1 MCIFVSFIWCN
12 SGLKDSWLPN
22 LTTVPAFGVSQNSL
36 FFSWKCFRNTPKS
49 FLASAS
55 SISLFKQTFFKPTHT
70 VLFAL
75 WFLLCCSIINNAK
88 LYWIS
93 WVRRDA
99 ATLITAVYSLYNIFS
114 SLWHRWVDQRAGPL
128 AVQGTYTTWLNSW
141 LMRNMEGR
149 EMETRE
155 KYTFSSRGLPLR
167 LQCKAI
173 IRPCQQ
179 GWGKGFCNSFYR
191 FTTARS
197 LHVAFI
203 YPWRCRKLL

>member
-1 MCIFVSFIWCN
+1 MTFGKWVKQHEQQYSTMCISVSFIWCN

-114 SLWHRWVDQRAGPL
+114 SLLTRVGGPACRPVGSAGD
-128 AVQGTYTTWLNSW
+128 
-141 LMRNMEGR
+141 
-149 EMETRE
+149 
-155 KYTFSSRGLPLR
+155 
-167 LQCKAI
+167 
-173 IRPCQQ
+173 
-179 GWGKGFCNSFYR
+179 
-191 FTTARS
+191 
-197 LHVAFI
+197 LHNLV
-203 YPWRCRKLL
+203 K